1 MKARILG
8 LVAAGL
14 LGGPMAANAVSLSM
28 QPGSGVD
35 IDNLVVGQQF
45 EIVVN
50 VIGGASNEFAAGGN
64 GGGTFSSDGSP
75 YLAFFSAAIGPN
87 FLSTP
92 WDSLPTLFVLTFD
105 AIAVGSGF
113 VATTGSCLSSNL
125 QDYGCNFDSGPLA
138 FTVTDGTRVPEPGS
152 LALLGLGLAGLGL
165 SRRRKA

>member
-1 MKARILG
+1 MKSKILG
-8 LVAAGL
+8 VLALGL
-14 LGGPMAANAVSLSM
+14 LGGPVAANAVSLSM

-35 IDNLVVGQQF
+35 IDNLVVGQRF

-50 VIGGASNEFAAGGN
+50 VIGGASNEFAEGAN
-64 GGGTFSSDGSP
+64 GGGTLSSDGSP

-105 AIAVGSGF
+105 AIAVGTGF

-125 QDYGCNFDSGPLA
+125 QDYGCDFDSGPLA

>member
-1 MKARILG
+1 MKSKILG
-8 LVAAGL
+8 VLALGL
-14 LGGPMAANAVSLSM
+14 LGGPVAANAVSLSM

-35 IDNLVVGQQF
+35 IDHLVVGQRF
-45 EIVVN
+45 EIIVN
-50 VIGGASNEFAAGGN
+50 VIGGASNEFAAGTN
-64 GGGTFSSDGSP
+64 GGGVFSSDGSP
-75 YLAFFSAAIGPN
+75 YLGFFRSEIGPN

-105 AIAVGSGF
+105 AVAAGTGF

-125 QDYGCNFDSGPLA
+125 QNYGCNFDSGPLA
-138 FTVTDGTRVPEPGS
+138 FTVKDETRVPEPGS